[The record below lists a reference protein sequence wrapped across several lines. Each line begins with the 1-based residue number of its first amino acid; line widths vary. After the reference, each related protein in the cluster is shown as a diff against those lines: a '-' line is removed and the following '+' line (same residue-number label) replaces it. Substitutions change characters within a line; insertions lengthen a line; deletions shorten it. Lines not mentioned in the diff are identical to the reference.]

1 MIFFHVGFILAY
13 KRKCFIIIY
22 RRLPE
27 GRITFVPDGICISK
41 IGMEISMIK
50 RFYVRTSAL
59 QEGMRI
65 DQAIVDRLDRTLIS
79 RGALLDSFMIDGLK
93 KRGVHGVYI
102 REGEEDAIQEEK
114 ETLPAFVRHNIEKN
128 RCEDRAKVHLSES
141 VKKRVSEGIQYLYNN
156 SESPEFSNTS
166 NKITSELLK
175 AINNNDALAVD
186 ISALKTSDEY
196 TFKHSVDVATISM
209 IIARNLGMSDNDVY
223 NIGIAG
229 LLHDM
234 GKSKIPSEILNKPA
248 RLTDEEFEVMKKHS
262 ELGFQILKE
271 KPEFNIAVSLG
282 VLQHHEKMNGNG
294 YPLGCNKDKICP
306 YAKILSVADVYDAL
320 VTERPYKKSFSQR
333 TAVEMIM
340 SMTAEL
346 DITAMRSFM
355 ESVILYP
362 VDTTVQLS
370 NGEIARVVENKPHS
384 VLRPTVVGLKSGL
397 VYDLSDDLSCAN
409 IVIL

>member
-1 MIFFHVGFILAY
+1 
-13 KRKCFIIIY
+13 
-22 RRLPE
+22 
-27 GRITFVPDGICISK
+27 
-41 IGMEISMIK
+41 MIK
-50 RFYVRTSAL
+50 RYYVRTSKL

-65 DQAIVDRLDRTLIS
+65 DQAIIDRLDRTLIA
-79 RGALLDSFMIDGLK
+79 RGSILDTFMIEGLRN
-93 KRGVHGVYI
+93 RGIHGVYI
-102 REGEEDAIQEEK
+102 IEGEEEEPEKK
-114 ETLPAFVRHNIEKN
+114 EEPLIPFVRHNIEKH
-128 RCEDRAKVHLSES
+128 RREDPSKVHLSES
-141 VKKRVSEGIQYLYNN
+141 VKKQVSEGIQFLYNN
-156 SESPEFSNTS
+156 ADSPEFVTAST
-166 NKITSELLK
+166 KITNDLIR
-175 AINNNDALAVD
+175 AINSNDALAVD
-186 ISALKTSDEY
+186 ISSLKTSDEY

-209 IIARNLGMSDNDVY
+209 IIARNLHMSDEDVY

-248 RLTDEEFEVMKKHS
+248 RLTKDEFEVMKKHS
-262 ELGFQILKE
+262 ELGYKILE
-271 KPEFNIAVSLG
+271 KKKEFNMAISLA

-294 YPLGCNKDKICP
+294 YPFGYQEDKICP

-340 SMTAEL
+340 SMTAKL

-362 VDTTVQLS
+362 VDSTVQLS
-370 NGEIARVVENKPHS
+370 NGENARVVENRAHS
-384 VLRPTVVGLKSGL
+384 VLRPTVVGLKSGI
-397 VYDLSDDLSCAN
+397 VYNLTDDLSCAN